1 MNLPMPLLCLDPS
14 STTIGWALLGPGPS
28 YITSGSM
35 SLPAAPPDERVRM
48 AGDAVGQIIKHCRYR
63 PSLVLIEMPD
73 YIASWA
79 TTSIIL
85 YFRAVGVVEYAVH
98 LRGLPI
104 RYEKASKLKENLGK
118 QQAKDRFRA
127 ITGRYPTRTTSQ
139 MQRASDGITL
149 RRQRRP
155 RVQQPLRSH
164 WWVLPPS
171 PLGLREG
178 RWISSSSAGE
188 RPTG

>member
-1 MNLPMPLLCLDPS
+1 
-14 STTIGWALLGPGPS
+14 
-28 YITSGSM
+28 M
-35 SLPAAPPDERVRM
+35 SLPAAPPDERVLM
-48 AGDAVGQIIKHCRYR
+48 AGGAVTQIINQCPYR
-63 PSLVLIEMPD
+63 PGAVLIEMPD

-127 ITGRYPTRTTSQ
+127 ITGRYPHTDDESDATCIGWNYVEAAEAAA
-139 MQRASDGITL
+139 RATAAQIPLVGPPPITAWPP
-149 RRQRRP
+149 RRK
-155 RVQQPLRSH
+155 VD
-164 WWVLPPS
+164 
-171 PLGLREG
+171 
-178 RWISSSSAGE
+178 
-188 RPTG
+188 